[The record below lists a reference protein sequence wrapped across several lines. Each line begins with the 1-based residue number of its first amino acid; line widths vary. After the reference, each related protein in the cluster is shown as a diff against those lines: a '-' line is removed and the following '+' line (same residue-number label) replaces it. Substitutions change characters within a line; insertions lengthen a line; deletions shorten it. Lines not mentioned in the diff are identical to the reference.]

1 MNNKQRDTMN
11 QLVRGTGVWLL
22 CSFSALH
29 LAFGQGTSSE
39 DSFRQQYEQ
48 GKTLYQQGN
57 YAEAIEAFRTL
68 SRTEENNP
76 YVIYSSLHFAM
87 AAFRS
92 GDYSLAKNMLLQ
104 IKSKYPKWSRMGDVD
119 FWLANTYFELGDY
132 EQALSLLQ
140 PLDQQKGITRS
151 TLEDAR
157 AMKEYYVSDVV
168 EPRRLRTWLSQYPD
182 DKVIATQLVK
192 RILLGGNNDQAE
204 LKDSLVR
211 AFQIDEA
218 SFGIATQ
225 ASSIKKDVYN
235 VAVFLP
241 FFHNKLTVANE
252 RVGNDFVL
260 DIYQG
265 LRMAVEDLQQED
277 IDIQLYAYDT
287 ERDYD
292 VTRRLLEKEEIKG
305 MDVLIGP
312 LYPGPFRVVSQFS
325 REQQVYMFNPISVN
339 PLVIGNNPFSFLT
352 KPSVITEARRA
363 ARYASDTL
371 GRKMAVVVTDDS
383 KQDSSRVAAF
393 VDTFKKDETHE
404 IHQAVFRNFNE
415 DAMQALA
422 DTLVYF
428 AEQREETDA
437 PVVYVASNS
446 DLMITNTIS
455 AVVMAN
461 VPVTLFGNDS
471 WFDITSVTYEQLE
484 ELDVLFMSPAHMNYK
499 RRTVEKFTESYKQKF
514 GTLPSKYAYASYDA
528 MYYIG
533 QMLEEYGIY
542 FQEFYTDNTLVNSLF
557 YEGYNFFEANDN
569 QVVPMIRFEEGMLRE
584 AELETE

>member
-1 MNNKQRDTMN
+1 MNKLLRWAG
-11 QLVRGTGVWLL
+11 LGLL
-22 CSFSALH
+22 CSILVVH
-29 LAFGQGTSSE
+29 LSYGQGASGPE
-39 DSFRQQYEQ
+39 DAFSKQYAQ
-48 GKTLYQQGN
+48 GKTLYQQKD
-57 YAEAIEAFRTL
+57 YAAAIEAFRAL

-76 YVIYSSLHFAM
+76 YVIYASLHFAM
-87 AAFRS
+87 AAFQS

-104 IKSKYPKWSRMGDVD
+104 IKSKYPKWSRMSDVD
-119 FWLANTYFELGDY
+119 FWLANTYFALGDY
-132 EQALSLLQ
+132 DQALTLIKQ
-140 PLDQQKGITRS
+140 LDQQKGTTRS
-151 TLEDAR
+151 TLEDAT
-157 AMKEYYVSDVV
+157 AMKEYYISEVV
-168 EPRRLRTWLSQYPD
+168 EPQRLQTWLGEYPD
-182 DKVIATQLVK
+182 DKVIATQLVE

-204 LKDSLVR
+204 LKDSLVQ

-225 ASSIKKDVYN
+225 ASSIKKEVYN
-235 VAVFLP
+235 VAAFLP
-241 FFHNKLTVANE
+241 FFYNKLTVANE
-252 RVGNDFVL
+252 KVGNDFVL
-260 DIYQG
+260 DTYQG
-265 LRMAVEDLQQED
+265 MRMAVDDLQQES

-292 VTRRLLEKEEIKG
+292 VTQRLLEKEEIKG
-305 MDVLIGP
+305 MDVLVGP
-312 LYPGPFRVVSQFS
+312 LYPGPFRAVSAFS
-325 REQQVYMFNPISVN
+325 QEQQIYMFNPISVN

-352 KPSVITEARRA
+352 KPSVITEARCA
-363 ARYASDTL
+363 ARYAADTL
-371 GRKMAVVVTDDS
+371 GRKMAVIITDDS

-393 VDTFKKDETHE
+393 VDTFEKDETYE
-404 IHQAVFRNFNE
+404 IHRAVFRNFNE

-422 DTLVYF
+422 DTLVHF
-428 AEQREETDA
+428 VEQREETDA

-446 DLMITNTIS
+446 DLVITNTIS

-484 ELDVLFMSPAHMNYK
+484 ELDVHFMSPGHMDYK
-499 RRTVEKFTESYKQKF
+499 RRTVEKFTGAYKQKF

-542 FQEFYTDNTLVNSLF
+542 FQEFYTDNKPINSLF

-569 QVVPMIRFEEGMLRE
+569 QVVPIIRFEDGILRE
-584 AELETE
+584 AEPETE

>member
-1 MNNKQRDTMN
+1 MNK
-11 QLVRGTGVWLL
+11 LL
-22 CSFSALH
+22 RRAGLGLLLIIAEVHFS
-29 LAFGQGTSSE
+29 FGQGGSNLE
-39 DSFRQQYEQ
+39 DTYRQQYER
-48 GKTLYQQGN
+48 GKALYQQKE
-57 YAEAIEAFRTL
+57 YAEAIEAFRAL

-76 YVIYSSLHFAM
+76 YVVYASLHFAM

-92 GDYSLAKNMLLQ
+92 GDYPLAKNMLLQ
-104 IKSKYPKWSRMGDVD
+104 IKSKYAKWSRMSDVD

-132 EQALSLLQ
+132 QQALTLLKQ
-140 PLDQQKGITRS
+140 LDQQKGTTRS
-151 TLEDAR
+151 TLEDAN
-157 AMKEYYVSDVV
+157 AMKEYYISKVV
-168 EPRRLRTWLSQYPD
+168 DPERLQTWLSKYPT

-192 RILLGGNNDQAE
+192 RILVGGNNDQIV
-204 LKDSLVR
+204 LKDSLID

-241 FFHNKLTVANE
+241 FFYNKLTIANE
-252 RVGNDFVL
+252 KVGNDFVL
-260 DIYQG
+260 DTYQG
-265 LRMAVEDLQQED
+265 MRMAVDDLQQEG
-277 IDIQLYAYDT
+277 INIQLYAYDT

-292 VTRRLLEKEEIKG
+292 ITQRLLEKEEIKG

-312 LYPGPFRVVSQFS
+312 LYPGPFRAVSAFS
-325 REQQVYMFNPISVN
+325 QEQQIYMFNPISVN

-363 ARYASDTL
+363 ASYASDTL
-371 GRKMAVVVTDDS
+371 GRKMAVVITDDS
-383 KQDSSRVAAF
+383 KQDSARVTAF
-393 VDTFKKDETHE
+393 IDTFKKDDTYE

-415 DAMQALA
+415 EAMQALA

-446 DLMITNTIS
+446 DLVITNTIS
-455 AVVMAN
+455 AVVMSNA
-461 VPVTLFGNDS
+461 PVTLFGNDS

-484 ELDVLFMSPAHMNYK
+484 ELDVHFMSPSYMDYK
-499 RRTVEKFTESYKQKF
+499 RRTVEKFTQAYTQKF
-514 GTLPSKYAYASYDA
+514 GTLPTKYAYASYDA

-533 QMLEEYGIY
+533 QMLQEYGIY
-542 FQEFYTDNTLVNSLF
+542 FQEFYTDSKPVKSLF
-557 YEGYNFFEANDN
+557 FEGYNFFEANDN
-569 QVVPMIRFEEGMLRE
+569 QVVPMIRFEEGILRD
-584 AELETE
+584 AEPETE